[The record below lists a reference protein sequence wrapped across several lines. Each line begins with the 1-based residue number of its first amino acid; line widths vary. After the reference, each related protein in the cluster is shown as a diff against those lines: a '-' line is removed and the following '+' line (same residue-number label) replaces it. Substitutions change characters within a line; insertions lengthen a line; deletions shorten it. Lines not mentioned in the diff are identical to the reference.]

1 MTDSRSLLSST
12 IIRFQSDFE
21 AVEVLLHDNNAILI
35 QTTSDTELLV
45 GTEHIHLG
53 QKNEQNQEI

>member
-12 IIRFQSDFE
+12 IIWFQSDFE

-45 GTEHIHLG
+45 GTEHIRLG